1 MRGQNFA
8 TKGIFGL
15 CFYSFCFLASVLF
28 ENSVANSQNYV
39 CPADLETLTNL
50 LLRDLPSYANRVSS
64 RSRTISD
71 PTGTFV
77 ILAGKPEFE
86 PLTLGP
92 GVYAPAAPVE
102 DKVVPKQIFFT
113 TLERQY
119 LTSRSDLLQNYHW
132 LFLVQS
138 NSGWRL
144 VILYSQLGTY
154 PTGNPPTAP
163 RESSTGIIG
172 QAVQLWLRDCRAGV
186 IKP

>member
-1 MRGQNFA
+1 MRGRNFA
-8 TKGIFGL
+8 TKGVFL
-15 CFYSFCFLASVLF
+15 RLFCSFCFLTSVLV

-64 RSRTISD
+64 KSRTISD
-71 PTGTFV
+71 PTGTYV

-92 GVYAPAAPVE
+92 GVYSPAAPVE
-102 DKVVPKQIFFT
+102 GDVVPKQIFFT

-154 PTGNPPTAP
+154 PTVKPPTAP